1 MSSPI
6 AVFGS
11 INMDLV
17 IFSQRQPEEGETIF
31 GRSFETFQGGKGANQ
46 AVAVSRLGGEVTFI
60 GKVGNDLF
68 GEQLKESLVT
78 EGIDISMLEQH
89 EGESGIAFINVFE
102 QSSQNQIIVVSGAN
116 AHLKSDQFLEESLKS
131 TKVLISQL
139 EAPVKE
145 IEKVFSRAKEFD
157 CYTILNTA
165 PAIEMSEQLITK
177 TDLFI
182 MNESELATF
191 SSININNGD
200 LDSIQTAIKSLSFR
214 DDQSVVITLGSK
226 GVFVDSKSKQA
237 FIQGH
242 HVEAIDSTGSGDCF
256 VGALANNFL
265 EHRDLLQAVEF
276 ANKAAALSVTKKG
289 ASTSMPTI
297 EEVNKV

>member
-46 AVAVSRLGGEVTFI
+46 AVAVSKLGGEVTFI

-68 GEQLKESLVT
+68 GEQLKESLVI

-116 AHLKSDQFLEESLKS
+116 AHLKSDQFPEESLRS
-131 TKVLISQL
+131 TEVLISQL
-139 EAPVKE
+139 EAPVNE

-165 PAIEMSEQLITK
+165 PAIEMSQQLISQ